1 MPTRR
6 CLPRRVDP
14 RVCGGA
20 YLVSIAML
28 DSEGRSPRLRG
39 SHRLASQGGGGKG
52 SIPASAGE
60 PSTTASCNAR
70 RRVDPRVCGGAPSW
84 PASPSLNA
92 GRSPRLRGSHDADDP
107 EARDGGSIPA
117 SAGEPQLRRALCRA
131 AGVDPRVCGGAVSP
145 RPIQRPPLG
154 RSPRLR
160 GSPRWPRADVL
171 RPGSIPASAG
181 EPRPRPCRCAPPRV
195 DPRVCGGAAEWR
207 MWADDPMGRSPRLR
221 GSHAVGPADHRAWR
235 SIPASAGEPLAAN
248 T

>member
-1 MPTRR
+1 MRLARLARLGSIPASAGEPSMPTRR

-160 GSPRWPRADVL
+160 GSRSRHNFS
-171 RPGSIPASAG
+171 RRCRRSIPASAG
-181 EPRPRPCRCAPPRV
+181 EPWNGRRSIQAVRV
-195 DPRVCGGAAEWR
+195 DPRVCGGAA
-207 MWADDPMGRSPRLR
+207 MA
-221 GSHAVGPADHRAWR
+221 
-235 SIPASAGEPLAAN
+235 
-248 T
+248 

>member
-28 DSEGRSPRLRG
+28 DSVGRSPRLRG

-160 GSPRWPRADVL
+160 GSLAHLVVGLDHS
-171 RPGSIPASAG
+171 GSIPASAG
-181 EPRPRPCRCAPPRV
+181 EPGTARAGRLRLRV
-195 DPRVCGGAAEWR
+195 DPRVCGGAHDVR
-207 MWADDPMGRSPRLR
+207 RQR
-221 GSHAVGPADHRAWR
+221 
-235 SIPASAGEPLAAN
+235 
-248 T
+248 